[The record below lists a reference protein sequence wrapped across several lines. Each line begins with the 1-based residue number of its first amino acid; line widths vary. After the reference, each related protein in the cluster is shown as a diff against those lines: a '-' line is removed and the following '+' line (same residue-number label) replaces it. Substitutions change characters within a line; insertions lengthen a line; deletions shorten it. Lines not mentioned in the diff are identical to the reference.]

1 MENLLRNFK
10 KETNF
15 QFARKNVFSNEKKL
29 FLNIYRRP
37 LQSHWLLSMN
47 WDVVHQHMKDAVL
60 PGQ

>member
-1 MENLLRNFK
+1 MEHLLRNFK
-10 KETNF
+10 KKPIF
-15 QFARKNVFSNEKKL
+15 HLQEKCVCIQTKIL
-29 FLNIYRRP
+29 FLKICRRP